1 MPAAAPS
8 SRVADTSKPKAIPDR
23 SLFLLLLSVILQLAL
38 GLLFGH
44 LYDTRIF
51 MATGYLVGSGQN
63 PYIAQDLTA
72 VFHNSSFQGMTTV
85 GYPPPWPIVLG
96 LLYRGVYTLIPN
108 LLVYNLAIKLPV
120 IAANIGLAYLVAN
133 ILKNLGSDAATC
145 RRAWVFMLLNP
156 LLLYFASAWGQID
169 SIVTLLALAS
179 LVLLQREK
187 PALAAVVLALALS
200 LKPTPLPLV
209 AVSLAYLAG
218 QSVRQMIRFSALFLG
233 GVLLF
238 CVAPFVVL
246 GWSPAPIVHSWN
258 AHFTVGGGLSF
269 MSFLEFLYDTY
280 QLSGNWWLLGL
291 AWIPALAIGVL
302 ALKPGIHGFV
312 DLLKKSTALIL
323 VFFLTRAWL
332 SETNVILILPF
343 VLILTSIG
351 ALDGLALAA
360 VCIVPLVF
368 TIFNASPPQLLFP
381 SFPEAM
387 GRMLSLADGFRSARL
402 IARSALVVPWQI
414 VGWWIVV
421 ICFRRGKSA
430 PGGSQHGRLPWR

>member
-8 SRVADTSKPKAIPDR
+8 SRVAGTSKPNTIPDW
-23 SLFLLLLSVILQLAL
+23 SLLLLSVVLQLAL
-38 GLLFGH
+38 GLVFGH

-72 VFHNSSFQGMTTV
+72 VFNNSSFQGMTSV

-96 LLYRGVYTLIPN
+96 LIYRGVYALIPN
-108 LLVYNLAIKLPV
+108 LLVCNLAIKLPV

-145 RRAWVFMLLNP
+145 RRAWVWMLLNP

-169 SIVTLLALAS
+169 SIVAVLALAS
-179 LVLLQREK
+179 LVLLHREK
-187 PALAAVVLALALS
+187 PALSAVVLALALS
-200 LKPTPLPLV
+200 FKPTPLPLV

-218 QSVRQMIRFSALFLG
+218 QSVSQMIRYSALFLG
-233 GVLLF
+233 SVLLF

-246 GWSPAPIVHSWN
+246 GWSPAPIVHGWN
-258 AHFTVGGGLSF
+258 AHFAVGGGLSV
-269 MSFLEFLYDTY
+269 MSFFEFLYDTY

-291 AWIPALAIGVL
+291 AWMPALAIGML
-302 ALKPGIHGFV
+302 ALRPGVHGFV

-332 SETNVILILPF
+332 SEPNVILILPF
-343 VLILTSIG
+343 VLILTSVG
-351 ALDGLALAA
+351 ALDRLALAA
-360 VCIVPLVF
+360 VCIVPLAF
-368 TIFNASPPQLLFP
+368 TVLNASPPQLLFP
-381 SFPEAM
+381 TFPEVM
-387 GRMLSLADGFRSARL
+387 ERLLRLADGFRSVRL
-402 IARSALVVPWQI
+402 IARTALVVPWQI

-421 ICFRRGKSA
+421 TCFRRSESA
-430 PGGSQHGRLPWR
+430 PGGSQRGLQPWR